1 MKTRYSTKKIKQN
14 KKLNYKIFEH
24 SSYNNIAGYN
34 NYYVLTDYSENFIA
48 KFPKFEM
55 IDNYIKEMSLV

>member
-24 SSYNNIAGYN
+24 SSYNNIDGYN
-34 NYYVLTDYSENFIA
+34 NYYVLTDYSENFIV

-55 IDNYIKEMSLV
+55 IDSYIRRNLK